1 LTAETEGCATATRFR
16 QDHHLGVQPPGDLL
30 ELIEQAT
37 GIDVAVLDVGP
48 DEHGLTM
55 RDPARGTVFIGV
67 ARTRN
72 PMRQRSTLA
81 HELGHVLF
89 KDWVDSDTGDWSD
102 RSPAEIRADAFARH
116 LLVPIDGLREFIRPQ
131 LPVGLSTLSAVVQRY
146 LVSPQI
152 AAIAMHQAG
161 CIGDA
166 LKQEWRTLSAPQL
179 AARFGWADQY
189 HLLQANSDRR
199 RAPQRL
205 LARAITGYVEGV
217 LPAQAIATLRGITL
231 TAAVDELEE
240 AGVTPVERPI
250 AWADP
255 ADLPDVHV
263 DLAALDEDLGKA
275 DDKVRDTTA
284 LRNDR

>member
-1 LTAETEGCATATRFR
+1 M
-16 QDHHLGVQPPGDLL
+16 QPLGDLA
-30 ELIEQAT
+30 EVIEQAT

-81 HELGHVLF
+81 HELGHALF
-89 KDWVDSDTGDWSD
+89 EDWVDNDRGGDWSD

-116 LLVPIDGLREFIRPQ
+116 LLVPARGLREFITAGSTI
-131 LPVGLSTLSAVVQRY
+131 GLSALSAVVQRF

-152 AAIAMHQAG
+152 AAIALRQAG
-161 CIGDA
+161 YLDEA
-166 LKQEWRTLSAPQL
+166 TKQEWMTLSARQL
-179 AARFGWADQY
+179 AARFGWTDQY
-189 HLLQANSDRR
+189 QALQASSDRR

-217 LPAQAIATLRGITL
+217 LPAQAIATLRGISLETL
-231 TAAVDELEE
+231 VEELGE
-240 AGVTPVERPI
+240 AGVTPAERPI

-255 ADLPDVHV
+255 AELPDVHV
-263 DLAALDEDLGKA
+263 DLAALDEDLAAA
-275 DDKVRDTTA
+275 DDDSQETTA
-284 LRNDR
+284 PRNDR

>member
-1 LTAETEGCATATRFR
+1 M
-16 QDHHLGVQPPGDLL
+16 QPLGDLV
-30 ELIEQAT
+30 EVIEQAT

-55 RDPARGTVFIGV
+55 RDPSRGTVFIGV

-89 KDWVDSDTGDWSD
+89 EDWVDNDRGDWSD

-116 LLVPIDGLREFIRPQ
+116 LLVPVDGLREFITAR
-131 LPVGLSTLSAVVQRY
+131 STIGSSALSAVVQRF

-152 AAIAMHQAG
+152 AAIALRQAG
-161 CIGDA
+161 YVDEA
-166 LKQEWRTLSAPQL
+166 TKQEWMTLSAPQL
-179 AARFGWADQY
+179 AARFGWTDQY
-189 HLLQANSDRR
+189 QALQASSDRR

-205 LARAITGYVEGV
+205 LARAISGYAEGV
-217 LPAQAIATLRGITL
+217 LPAQAIATLRGISLETL
-231 TAAVDELEE
+231 MEELGE
-240 AGVTPVERPI
+240 AGVTPAERPI

-255 ADLPDVHV
+255 TELPDVHV
-263 DLAALDEDLGKA
+263 DLATLDEDLAAA
-275 DDKVRDTTA
+275 DDDSQETTA
-284 LRNDR
+284 PRNDR